1 MINKKSYMKYLPI
14 LFALYSCSLLSQEVI
29 SETSTANK
37 VDSNYYL
44 QTVKVVSNDSPI
56 PDTLTEKIYLGDS
69 ITARNYIIRDVSDY
83 NDRSARL
90 FQKLVSHFRSSEIA
104 KMNQAYTDIT
114 GTNIYQGLADR
125 FNSRFE
131 GVFRVLDGSA
141 DWIGDAETN
150 INGVLR
156 MKSRSTADNLVIR
169 PLSNHSFLVTN
180 WPGGARTFYDSG
192 ILLAGGRRLFVSAN
206 WVAGDGQAR
215 IVFIRPKG
223 Q

>member
-69 ITARNYIIRDVSDY
+69 LMAMDYIISDVAEY
-83 NDRSARL
+83 NERAARI
-90 FQKLVSHFRSSEIA
+90 FEKLVTHLRSSELA
-104 KMNQAYTDIT
+104 KMNQAFTEIT
-114 GTNIYQGLADR
+114 GQNIYAGLAQR
-125 FNSRFE
+125 FNNRFE
-131 GVFRVLDGSA
+131 GVFRVMDGTN
-141 DWIGDAETN
+141 DWIGDAATN
-150 INGVLR
+150 VNGILR
-156 MKSRSTADNLVIR
+156 MKSRTTADNLVIR

-180 WPGGARTFYDSG
+180 WNGGSKVFYDSG
-192 ILLAGGRRLFVSAN
+192 INLSANRRLYVSDG
-206 WVAGDGQAR
+206 WVAGDKQSR

>member
-1 MINKKSYMKYLPI
+1 MRFIPF
-14 LFALYSCSLLSQEVI
+14 LFIIYSCSLFSQEII
-29 SETSTANK
+29 SEYSTANK

-44 QTVKVVSNDSPI
+44 ETVKVVSNDSPI

-69 ITARNYIIRDVSDY
+69 ITARNYIIRDVSEY
-83 NDRSARL
+83 NDRVGRL
-90 FQKLVSHFRSSEIA
+90 FQKLVSHLRSSEIA

-131 GVFRVLDGSA
+131 GVFRVLDGSIDFIA
-141 DWIGDAETN
+141 DAETN
-150 INGVLR
+150 VNGVLR
-156 MKSRSTADNLVIR
+156 MKSRTTADNLVIR
-169 PLSNHSFLVTN
+169 PLSNFSFLVTN

-206 WVAGDGQAR
+206 WVAGDAQAR
-215 IVFIRPKG
+215 IVFIRPKS